1 MKVFLKKIRH
11 SLSMRLLLMFMV
23 AGIVIIILFQTLIGL
38 MITRHVA
45 EEVAPHAHQYL
56 SYVQKDIGSPPDIA
70 RAKQLANKLPIEIM
84 ISGPDENWAS
94 TTERPEIDHLHD
106 YQHNDNQN
114 QQVKVGFKKGQ
125 TSILIREQINNG
137 SHETLIWS
145 SSFKQK
151 QRRGHGLLFVLG
163 LLLAILGALYWFI
176 QRMFRPIQTIKSGVN
191 TIGGGDLAHR
201 ITTTRDDELGELAS
215 SINHMAD
222 DIEQMLEAKREL
234 LLAISHELRSPL
246 TRAKVS
252 AALLESS
259 SNQENIARDLNEMEA
274 MITELLE
281 AERLNGRHQSLQKVD
296 VTINEIV
303 MSVVDDYFAEETIDL
318 ALADEPP
325 LQQLDPTRL
334 RLVTKNLLENA
345 FKHNGE
351 GSSKVRLE
359 TVVTDS
365 NVSLVIE
372 DFGAGIP
379 AEHLPHITE
388 PFYRVD
394 ASRQRKTGG
403 FGLGLYLVKL
413 IVEAHEG
420 TLDISSEKGQGTL
433 VIIKLSKQAPKKYQG
448 NA

>member
-1 MKVFLKKIRH
+1 MKTLLKKIRH
-11 SLSMRLLLMFMV
+11 SLSMRLLLMFMA
-23 AGIVIIILFQTLIGL
+23 AGVIIIILFQSMIGMLIS
-38 MITRHVA
+38 RHLA

-56 SYVQKDIGSPPDIA
+56 SYVQEDLGSPPDIE
-70 RAKQLANKLPIEIM
+70 RAKALVNKLPIEIM
-84 ISGPDENWAS
+84 IRGPSGDWTSNLNPPDMG
-94 TTERPEIDHLHD
+94 HLHR
-106 YQHNDNQN
+106 YRHNDNPAQN
-114 QQVKVGFKKGQ
+114 IQVGYDRGQ
-125 TSILIREQINNG
+125 TTIVIRETLNSG
-137 SHETLIWS
+137 DYETIIWS
-145 SSFKQK
+145 NTFKGK
-151 QRRGHGLLFVLG
+151 RRPGLAMLFVLG
-163 LLLAILGALYWFI
+163 VLLTILGALYWFI
-176 QRMFRPIQTIKSGVN
+176 RRLFRPIQTIQSGVQ
-191 TIGGGDLAHR
+191 TIGSGDLTHR
-201 ITTTRDDELGELAS
+201 IDVKKDDELGELAG
-215 SINHMAD
+215 SINDMAG

-252 AALLESS
+252 AALLEPSA
-259 SNQENIARDLNEMEA
+259 NQENIARDLNEMEA

-296 VTINEIV
+296 VTLNEIV
-303 MSVVDDYFAEETIDL
+303 MSVVDEYFPDQPIDITL
-318 ALADEPP
+318 LDEPP

-351 GSSKVRLE
+351 DSPAVRLA
-359 TVVTDS
+359 TVMTDS
-365 NVSLVIE
+365 HVLLEIE

-379 AEHLPHITE
+379 AEHLPSITE

-420 TLDISSEKGQGTL
+420 ILKISSEKGQGTL
-433 VIIKLSKQAPKKYQG
+433 VVVNLPKQYQT
-448 NA
+448 

>member
-1 MKVFLKKIRH
+1 MKSFLKKIRH

-56 SYVQKDIGSPPDIA
+56 SYVQKDIGSPPNIE
-70 RAKQLANKLPIEIM
+70 RAKQLAEKLPIEIM
-84 ISGPDENWAS
+84 ISGPDKNWAS
-94 TTERPEIDHLHD
+94 TTERPETDHLHD
-106 YQHNDNQN
+106 YQHNDNPN

-125 TSILIREQINNG
+125 TSILFREQIDNG
-137 SHETLIWS
+137 SHEVLIWS
-145 SSFKQK
+145 SGFKQK
-151 QRRGHGLLFVLG
+151 QRRGHGLLFILG
-163 LLLAILGALYWFI
+163 LLLAILGTLYWFI
-176 QRMFRPIQTIKSGVN
+176 RRMFRPIQIIKSGVN

-201 ITTTRDDELGELAS
+201 IKTTRDDELGELAG

-252 AALLESS
+252 AALLEPSG
-259 SNQENIARDLNEMEA
+259 NQENIARDLNEMES

-303 MSVVDDYFAEETIDL
+303 MSVVDDYFADEAIGLTL
-318 ALADEPP
+318 AEAPP

-334 RLVTKNLLENA
+334 RLVAKNLLENA

-351 GSSKVRLE
+351 DSRAVRL
-359 TVVTDS
+359 VTRS
-365 NVSLVIE
+365 TANEVTFEIE

-379 AEHLPHITE
+379 EDHLPHITE
-388 PFYRVD
+388 PFYRAD
-394 ASRQRKTGG
+394 ASRQRKTGIWLRFVSG
-403 FGLGLYLVKL
+403 
-413 IVEAHEG
+413 
-420 TLDISSEKGQGTL
+420 
-433 VIIKLSKQAPKKYQG
+433 
-448 NA
+448 